1 MSNTHPYDMND
12 ADFFEYCL
20 DLAVQKG
27 RVQKKGNLAHAESED
42 GTGKYLGEVTYWPV
56 LN

>member
-1 MSNTHPYDMND
+1 MND